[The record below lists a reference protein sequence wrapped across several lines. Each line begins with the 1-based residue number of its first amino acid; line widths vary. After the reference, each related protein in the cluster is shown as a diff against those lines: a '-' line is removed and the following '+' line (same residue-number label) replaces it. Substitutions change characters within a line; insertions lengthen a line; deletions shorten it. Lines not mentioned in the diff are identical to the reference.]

1 MCPVSR
7 QAGSTLR
14 QRVASLEA
22 YRDGEVPAGG
32 RGHIVAFATARL
44 CPNEQSEAQHD
55 GSKLQRHFELHAVAA
70 AAGFGKLDSLCFAA
84 VGIWL
89 RP

>member
-1 MCPVSR
+1 M
-7 QAGSTLR
+7 R

-32 RGHIVAFATARL
+32 RGQIVAFATARL
-44 CPNEQSEAQHD
+44 WCNVQPEAQHD
-55 GSKLQRHFELHAVAA
+55 RSKLQRNSELHAVAA
-70 AAGFGKLDSLCFAA
+70 AAAAGCRELDSFCFAE